1 MLLMHSADYNLPKT
15 ADKPAR
21 FDFDASAD
29 SYDNWYDTAEGK
41 MYDRLEKKAV
51 MKYLSPNTQGA
62 KLLDLGCGTG
72 RWSKFFSDYGFVVT
86 GIDVSERMIETAQS
100 KHIPNA
106 SFQTA
111 DAHSLPFHDDSFDI
125 TAAVTTLE
133 FVKDPAV
140 VLAEMVRCT
149 RKPAGLLLVCVL
161 NSLARLN
168 RTRRRN
174 PQSVY
179 AKARLFSP
187 RRIKKLLAPLGK
199 LSVTVAGFVPE
210 NRLFLP
216 IAPFLDMTARMLHI
230 PYGAFIAAQVRL

>member
-15 ADKPAR
+15 PDKPPL

-29 SYDNWYDTAEGK
+29 SYDKWYDTAEGK
-41 MYDRLEKKAV
+41 MYDRLEKNAV
-51 MKYLSPNTQGA
+51 LKYLSQNVQGA

-72 RWSKFFSDYGFVVT
+72 HWSKFFSDYGFVVT
-86 GIDVSERMIETAQS
+86 GVDVSERMIKTAQS

-106 SFQTA
+106 SFQMA
-111 DAHSLPFHDDSFDI
+111 DAHSLPFDDDSFDI
-125 TAAVTTLE
+125 ATAITTLE
-133 FVKDPAV
+133 FVNDPAV

-149 RKPAGLLLVCVL
+149 RSPAGRLLVCVL

-168 RTRRRN
+168 RTRQQN

-179 AKARLFSP
+179 AKARMFSP
-187 RRIKKLLAPLGK
+187 GQLRRLLETFGK
-199 LSVTVAGFVPE
+199 VSITVVGFVPE

-216 IAPFLDMTARMLHI
+216 TAPFLDMTARMLHI
-230 PYGAFIAAQVRL
+230 PYGVFIAGQVKL